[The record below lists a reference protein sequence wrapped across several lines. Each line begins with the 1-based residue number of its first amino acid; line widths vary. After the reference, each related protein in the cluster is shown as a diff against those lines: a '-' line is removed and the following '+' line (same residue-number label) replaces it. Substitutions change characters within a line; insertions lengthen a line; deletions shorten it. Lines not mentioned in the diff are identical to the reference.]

1 MTTTPALT
9 GAERTAAKIG
19 YLSKTDLF
27 QDLTPPELAEIE
39 RKITMHT
46 CERGRVFY
54 LPGET
59 GEVLYILKEGRVRL
73 YRLSA
78 EGRKLVLATLEP
90 GTVFGEMSMIGQGM
104 YDAFAEAAEP
114 CTICVMR
121 RRDVDA
127 LIRGKP
133 QIALRLLELVAVR
146 MQELE
151 TQLEDIAFR
160 SVPVRLATLLLRL
173 AGDGKGK
180 PPMAATVGGLTHQ
193 DLADMLGVY
202 RETVTTALDNFRNN
216 DIIAIRRRQ
225 LVLRNVPRL
234 RELAA
239 TSR

>member
-27 QDLTPPELAEIE
+27 QDLTPPELAEID
-39 RKITMHT
+39 RKTTMHT

-59 GEVLYILKEGRVRL
+59 GEVLFILKEGRVQL

-78 EGRKLVLATLEP
+78 EGRKLVFVTLEP

-114 CTICVMR
+114 CTICVMS
-121 RRDVDA
+121 RRDVDE
-127 LIRGKP
+127 LIRSKP

-173 AGDGKGK
+173 AGDGKGETAT
-180 PPMAATVGGLTHQ
+180 AATVGGLTHQ

-216 DIIAIRRRQ
+216 DIIAIGRRR

-239 TSR
+239 ASR

>member
-19 YLSKTDLF
+19 YLSNTDLF

-39 RKITMHT
+39 RKITMRT

-54 LPGET
+54 RPGET
-59 GEVLYILKEGRVRL
+59 GEVLYILKEGRVQL

-114 CTICVMR
+114 CSICVMR
-121 RRDVDA
+121 RQDIEA
-127 LIRGKP
+127 LIRSKP

-146 MQELE
+146 MQDLE

-173 AGDGKGK
+173 AGDTKSE
-180 PPMAATVGGLTHQ
+180 PPSAATVGGLSHQ

-216 DIIAIRRRQ
+216 DIIAIGRRQ

-239 TSR
+239 ASR

>member
-59 GEVLYILKEGRVRL
+59 GEVLYILKEGRVQL

-78 EGRKLVLATLEP
+78 EGRKLVIATLEP
-90 GTVFGEMSMIGQGM
+90 GTIFGEMSMIGQGM

-114 CTICVMR
+114 CMICVMR

-127 LIRGKP
+127 LIRSKP
-133 QIALRLLELVAVR
+133 QIALRLLELAAVR

-173 AGDGKGK
+173 AGDSKGEALT
-180 PPMAATVGGLTHQ
+180 AATVGGLTHQ

-216 DIIAIRRRQ
+216 DIIAIGRRQ

>member
-1 MTTTPALT
+1 MTATPALT

-27 QDLTPPELAEIE
+27 QDLSPPELAEIE

-59 GEVLYILKEGRVRL
+59 GEVLFILKEGRVQL

-78 EGRKLVLATLEP
+78 EGRKLVLATLAP

-104 YDAFAEAAEP
+104 YDAFAEAAES
-114 CTICVMR
+114 CTICVMS
-121 RRDVDA
+121 RRDVEA
-127 LIRGKP
+127 LIRSKP

-173 AGDGKGK
+173 AGDSKGEA
-180 PPMAATVGGLTHQ
+180 PAAATVGGLSHQ

-216 DIIAIRRRQ
+216 DIIAIGRRR

>member
-59 GEVLYILKEGRVRL
+59 GEVLYILKEGRVQL

-78 EGRKLVLATLEP
+78 EGRKLVIATLEP
-90 GTVFGEMSMIGQGM
+90 GTIFGEMSMIGQGM

-114 CTICVMR
+114 CMICVMR

-127 LIRGKP
+127 LIRSKP

-173 AGDGKGK
+173 AGDSKGAA
-180 PPMAATVGGLTHQ
+180 PTAATVGGLTHQ

-216 DIIAIRRRQ
+216 DIIAIGRRQ

>member
-9 GAERTAAKIG
+9 GA
-19 YLSKTDLF
+19 
-27 QDLTPPELAEIE
+27 E

-59 GEVLYILKEGRVRL
+59 GEVLYILKEGRVQL

-78 EGRKLVLATLEP
+78 EGRKLVIATLEP
-90 GTVFGEMSMIGQGM
+90 GTIFGEMSMIGQGM

-114 CTICVMR
+114 CTICVMS

-173 AGDGKGK
+173 AGDSKGAA
-180 PPMAATVGGLTHQ
+180 PTAATVGDLTHQ

-216 DIIAIRRRQ
+216 DIIAIGRRQ

>member
-27 QDLTPPELAEIE
+27 QDLSPPELAEIE

-46 CERGRVFY
+46 CEQGRVFY

-59 GEVLYILKEGRVRL
+59 GEVLFILKEGRVQL

-78 EGRKLVLATLEP
+78 EGRKLVFAILEP

-114 CTICVMR
+114 CTICVMS
-121 RRDVDA
+121 RRDVEA
-127 LIRGKP
+127 LIRSKP

-173 AGDGKGK
+173 AGDSKGEA
-180 PPMAATVGGLTHQ
+180 PAAATVGGLSHQ

-216 DIIAIRRRQ
+216 DIITIGRRQ

-239 TSR
+239 ASR